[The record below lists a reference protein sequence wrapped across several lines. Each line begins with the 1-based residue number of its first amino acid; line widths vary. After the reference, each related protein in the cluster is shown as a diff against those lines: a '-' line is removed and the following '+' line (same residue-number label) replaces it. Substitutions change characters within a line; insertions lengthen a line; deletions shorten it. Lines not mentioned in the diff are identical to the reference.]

1 MVVVCVTTIR
11 DIARLARVSVST
23 ASLAVNGDDR
33 VSAATRER
41 VLKAA
46 RQLDYHPSHVAR
58 SLSSGRTW
66 SLHLI
71 NPMSRAGASSGFFT
85 RFVYGLH
92 EEVRKLDFTLA
103 LSVLDDE
110 QDALAELDKLIRERR
125 ADGIILMNLNED
137 ECLLARLLESGFPH
151 VLLGHSTRD
160 EVNSVDS
167 DNEAVAR
174 DATRHLL
181 ASGRSSILF
190 LNAASNLTFAKE
202 RVAGYR
208 AAHHAEPDE
217 RLVRSGLRTAE
228 DGRAEVN
235 RCLAEELEF
244 DSVLASSDEVAFGA
258 LRALRDAG
266 LSVPQD
272 IEIMGINNDDLT
284 MYTEPR
290 LSSVDLNAA
299 ELGRQAAAQLLAS
312 IDGKPASR
320 KLVPHC
326 LIFRESSRE
335 TT

>member
-1 MVVVCVTTIR
+1 MTTIR

-23 ASLAVNGDDR
+23 ASLAINGDER
-33 VSAATRER
+33 VTAATRER
-41 VLKAA
+41 ILEAA

-66 SLHLI
+66 SLHLL
-71 NPMSRAGASSGFFT
+71 NPMGRAGASSGFFT

-92 EEVRKLDFTLA
+92 EEVHKLDFTLA

-110 QDALAELDKLIRERR
+110 QDALEELDKLIRERR
-125 ADGIILMNLNED
+125 ADGVILMNLKED

-151 VLLGHSTRD
+151 ILLGHSNRE

-181 ASGRSSILF
+181 ASGRKSILF

-202 RVAGYR
+202 RLAGYLT
-208 AAHHAEPDE
+208 AHDAQADE
-217 RLVRSGLRTAE
+217 RLVRSGLSTAE
-228 DGRAEVN
+228 DGRAELN
-235 RCLAEELEF
+235 RCLAEGPEF
-244 DSVLASSDEVAFGA
+244 DAVLASSDEVAFGA

-272 IEIMGINNDDLT
+272 VEIMGINNDDLT

-290 LSSVDLNAA
+290 LSSVDLNAT
-299 ELGRQAAAQLLAS
+299 ELGREAAARLLAS
-312 IDGKPASR
+312 IDGWPAER
-320 KLVPHC
+320 KLVPHR
-326 LIFRESSRE
+326 LVFRESSRE
-335 TT
+335 LT

>member
-1 MVVVCVTTIR
+1 MTTIR

-23 ASLAVNGDDR
+23 ASLAINGDER
-33 VSAATRER
+33 VTAATRER
-41 VLKAA
+41 ILKAA

-66 SLHLI
+66 SLHLL
-71 NPMSRAGASSGFFT
+71 NPMGRAGASSGFFT

-92 EEVRKLDFTLA
+92 EEVHKLDFTLA

-110 QDALAELDKLIRERR
+110 QDALQELDKLIRERR
-125 ADGIILMNLNED
+125 ADGVILMNLKED

-151 VLLGHSTRD
+151 ILLGHSNRG

-181 ASGRSSILF
+181 ASGCKSILF
-190 LNAASNLTFAKE
+190 LNAASNLTFARE
-202 RVAGYR
+202 RVAGYL
-208 AAHHAEPDE
+208 AAHDAEADE
-217 RLVRSGLRTAE
+217 RLVRSGLSTAE
-228 DGRAEVN
+228 DGRAELN
-235 RCLAEELEF
+235 RCLAEGLGF
-244 DSVLASSDEVAFGA
+244 DAVLASSDEVAFGA

-272 IEIMGINNDDLT
+272 VEIMGINNDDLT

-290 LSSVDLNAA
+290 LSSVDLNAT
-299 ELGRQAAAQLLAS
+299 ELGREAAARLLAS
-312 IDGKPASR
+312 IDGKPAER
-320 KLVPHC
+320 KLVPHR
-326 LIFRESSRE
+326 LVFRESSRE
-335 TT
+335 LT